1 MNTGKTVFTQIL
13 DHLPRYEFTRC
24 VKQYSGNHR
33 IRRFSCYDQFL
44 CLAFAQLT
52 YRESLRDIETCLNSH
67 QQKLYHIGFRGQVSR
82 STLADAGEVRD
93 YRIYQDFAGH
103 LMSVVRKLYQNET
116 LAVELDYSLYAL
128 DSTIIDLCLS
138 LFPWAL
144 FNNIK
149 GAVKIHTLLDL
160 KGAIPTFIS
169 LTLGKV
175 NDVNILDILPLEKDA
190 IIAMDR
196 GYIDFARLYAMNL
209 FPALFVIRARKN
221 LCFRRL
227 DSQKVD
233 KTSGLRSDQR
243 IVLTGKK
250 SRAAYPETLRR
261 VSYVD
266 METNKRFVFL
276 TNIFTVSAKTI
287 ADIYRQRWQIE
298 LFFRWIK
305 QHLRIKSFF
314 GTSPNAVKTQI
325 WIAISTYLLVAI
337 VKKRLRLSGNL
348 HTIMQILESNI
359 FEKRPII
366 QIVNDAYK
374 QEPGPMFCN
383 QLNLFD
389 S

>member
-1 MNTGKTVFTQIL
+1 MNGGKTVFSQIL
-13 DHLPRYEFTRC
+13 DHLPRYEFNNC
-24 VKQYSGNHR
+24 VNRYNGNHR

-67 QQKLYHIGFRGQVSR
+67 REKLYHIGFRGQVSK

-93 YRIYQDFAGH
+93 YRIYQDFASH
-103 LMSVVRKLYQNET
+103 LMSVAKRLYRDEI
-116 LAVELDYSLYAL
+116 LAIELNYSLYAL
-128 DSTIIDLCLS
+128 DSTIIDLCLA
-138 LFPWAL
+138 LFPWAT
-144 FNNIK
+144 FNQIR

-160 KGAIPTFIS
+160 RGSIPTFVS
-169 LTLGKV
+169 LTPGKV

-190 IIAMDR
+190 VFAMDR
-196 GYIDFARLYAMNL
+196 GYIDFARLYAINL
-209 FPALFVIRARKN
+209 FPAFFVIRARKN

-227 DSQKVD
+227 DSRLVD

-250 SRAAYPETLRR
+250 SRKAYPEALRR
-261 VSYVD
+261 ISYLD

-276 TNIFTVSAKTI
+276 TNIFTVPAKTV

-325 WIAISTYLLVAI
+325 WIAISIYLLVI
-337 VKKRLRLSGNL
+337 ILKKRLGLPESL
-348 HTIMQILESNI
+348 HTILQILEINI

-366 QIVNDAYK
+366 QVVNNACK
-374 QEPGPMFCN
+374 QETEPTPCN
-383 QLNLFD
+383 QLDLFK

>member
-24 VKQYSGNHR
+24 VKRYKGNHR
-33 IRRFSCYDQFL
+33 VRRFSCYDQFL

-67 QQKLYHIGFRGQVSR
+67 REKLYHIGFRGQVSK

-93 YRIYQDFAGH
+93 YQIYQDFAGH
-103 LMSVVRKLYQNET
+103 LMSVARKLYQDET

-190 IIAMDR
+190 VIAMDR

-227 DSQKVD
+227 DSQTVN

-243 IVLTGKK
+243 IILTGKK

-276 TNIFTVSAKTI
+276 TNIFAVPAKTV

-325 WIAISTYLLVAI
+325 WIAISIYLLVAI
-337 VKKRLRLSGNL
+337 LKKRLRLSGNL
-348 HTIMQILESNI
+348 HTILQILEINI

-374 QEPGPMFCN
+374 QEPEPMFCN

>member
-1 MNTGKTVFTQIL
+1 MNIGKTVFTQIL
-13 DHLPRYEFTRC
+13 DHLPRYEFNRC
-24 VKQYSGNHR
+24 VKRYNGNYR
-33 IRRFSCYDQFL
+33 VRRFSCYDQFL

-67 QQKLYHIGFRGQVSR
+67 REKLYHVGFRGQVSK

-93 YRIYQDFAGH
+93 YRIYQDFAVH
-103 LMSVVRKLYQNET
+103 LMSVARRLYQNET

-128 DSTIIDLCLS
+128 DSTIIDLCLA

-144 FNNIK
+144 FNRIR

-160 KGAIPTFIS
+160 KGSIPTFIS
-169 LTLGKV
+169 LTPGIV

-190 IIAMDR
+190 VIAMDL

-209 FPALFVIRARKN
+209 FPAFFVIRARKN

-227 DSQKVD
+227 DSQQVD

-250 SRAAYPETLRR
+250 SRAAYPEALRR
-261 VSYVD
+261 VSYRD
-266 METNKRFVFL
+266 IETNKRFVFL
-276 TNIFTVSAKTI
+276 TNIFAVPAKTV

-325 WIAISTYLLVAI
+325 WIAISIYLLVAI
-337 VKKRLRLSGNL
+337 LKKRLHLPGNL
-348 HTIMQILESNI
+348 HTILQILEVNI
-359 FEKRPII
+359 FEKRTII
-366 QIVNDAYK
+366 QIVNAANK
-374 QEPGPMFCN
+374 QEPEPMLCN
-383 QLNLFD
+383 QLNLFN